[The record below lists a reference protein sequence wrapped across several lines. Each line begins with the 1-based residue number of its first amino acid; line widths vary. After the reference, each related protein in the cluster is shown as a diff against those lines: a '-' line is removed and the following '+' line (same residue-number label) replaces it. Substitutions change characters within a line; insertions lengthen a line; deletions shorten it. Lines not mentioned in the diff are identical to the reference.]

1 MPKQPRQEVT
11 DSTPM
16 PWGEHKGIPME
27 KVPPAYLLWLFKQGW
42 IKDWPDIH
50 AYLVAN
56 QAALLAEED
65 EQNPPTTGG
74 FESLDDY
81 MRYGR

>member
-1 MPKQPRQEVT
+1 
-11 DSTPM
+11 M
-16 PWGEHKGIPME
+16 PWGTHQGVPMGD
-27 KVPPAYLLWLFKQGW
+27 VPGEYLLWLFKQNW

-50 AYLVAN
+50 AYLVEN
-56 QAALLAEED
+56 QAALLEED
-65 EQNPPTTGG
+65 HEDTGGTDG